1 MFYNAHTMRRL
12 FTALI
17 VLLAVAFI
25 GSQWDELQQVFAS
38 LQRGDLLWLA
48 LAILVQLMWL
58 VSTALTYQAI
68 YRLLGMSASLKEL
81 FPLVVTSNFVNVATP
96 SGGMGGLAVFIGDA
110 RRHQRS
116 TARVTIAGVLFILF
130 DYFGFLCVL
139 ALGLLVLFRRNH
151 LNVAEVTAAIILFIV
166 ALALAAI
173 ITLGIRAPQLLE
185 RVLRWGA
192 RTVNRLL
199 FPLRHRPYLSE
210 DRAHEFAI
218 EAAEGLHELRTDWR
232 EYLLP
237 AAYSLAGKAL
247 LITILFLTFLAFNQ
261 PFSVGTLIA
270 GFSMAFLFMIVSP
283 TPAGVGFVE
292 TVMPAALTA
301 LGVPA
306 GAALI
311 IALAYRG
318 LTFWLPFLYGFIA
331 LRVLQRRWEQAVELR
346 D

>member
-1 MFYNAHTMRRL
+1 MRRVI
-12 FTALI
+12 TALI
-17 VLLAVAFI
+17 LLLAVWFTW
-25 GSQWDELQQVFAS
+25 SQWDEVQQVFAS

-48 LAILVQLMWL
+48 LAIVVQLMWL
-58 VSTALTYQAI
+58 VNTALTYRAI

-96 SGGMGGLAVFIGDA
+96 SGGMGGLAVFIRDA

-139 ALGLLVLFRRNH
+139 ALGLAVLFRRNH
-151 LNVAEVTAAIILFIV
+151 LNVAEITAAFILFMVAV
-166 ALALAAI
+166 ALAVILL
-173 ITLGIRAPQLLE
+173 LGIRAPQMLE
-185 RVLRWGA
+185 RVLRWCA
-192 RTVNRLL
+192 RAINHLL
-199 FPLRHRPYLSE
+199 FPFLRRPYLSE
-210 DRAHEFAI
+210 ARAHDFAI

-232 EYLLP
+232 EYALP
-237 AAYSLAGKAL
+237 AAFSLTGKAL

-261 PFSVGTLIA
+261 AFSVGTLIA

-292 TVMPAALTA
+292 TVMPAALSA

-318 LTFWLPFLYGFIA
+318 LTFWLPFLYGFVA
-331 LRVLQRRWEQAVELR
+331 LRVLQQRWVQAVKIR